1 VGNDGLNVRIAPR
14 RAGGDTRRFP
24 QAHQRACQFKGGLSA
39 AVLPPP
45 QLCTPL
51 FARHLHRRFPTQN
64 RAPGLFEGR
73 KFWHFAREG
82 RFDIRQLVY
91 SSSDHWRSTLRNGL
105 LESARSTRSVSG
117 STTQQ
122 RRRRARANVLVS
134 RFLTVIPEN
143 QEITALDQSHQDC
156 RS

>member
-1 VGNDGLNVRIAPR
+1 MCASPRGAPAAILAVPPRHIDAHANLRGGCLQRFCRRRNYFVRHCSRVNI
-14 RAGGDTRRFP
+14 F
-24 QAHQRACQFKGGLSA
+24 
-39 AVLPPP
+39 
-45 QLCTPL
+45 
-51 FARHLHRRFPTQN
+51 RRFPTQN

-73 KFWHFAREG
+73 KFWRVAREG

-91 SSSDHWRSTLRNGL
+91 SSSDHWRRTYRNDL

-122 RRRRARANVLVS
+122 QRRGARANMLVS
-134 RFLTVIPEN
+134 RFLTVTPEN
-143 QEITALDQSHQDC
+143 PEITALDQSHQDC